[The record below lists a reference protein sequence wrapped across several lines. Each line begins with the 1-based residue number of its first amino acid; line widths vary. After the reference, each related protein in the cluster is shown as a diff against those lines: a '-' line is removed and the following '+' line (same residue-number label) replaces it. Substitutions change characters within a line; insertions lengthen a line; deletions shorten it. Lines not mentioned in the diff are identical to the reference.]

1 MKMETT
7 VRIPS
12 KRKWRQKKL
21 TKTAVNNEFLRLRR
35 ESILNVLEIID
46 FKITSEV
53 EDIRKVLPVLQDY
66 VDRGEEL
73 LQEGKR
79 RELIHETECACLV

>member
-1 MKMETT
+1 METT

-35 ESILNVLEIID
+35 ESIMNVLELID
-46 FKITSEV
+46 FKVTSEI
-53 EDIRKVLPVLQDY
+53 EDLKKVLPVLQDY
-66 VDRGEEL
+66 VDRGNTL
-73 LQEGKR
+73 LDIGVKR
-79 RELIHETECACLV
+79 ALLHEIEK